1 MNEWVKDIAFIQE
14 TKETECRCETDQCLT
29 NQIWLEKGHVTRGA
43 GSGGQRNST
52 GVRVE
57 VPAT

>member
-29 NQIWLEKGHVTRGA
+29 NQI
-43 GSGGQRNST
+43 
-52 GVRVE
+52 
-57 VPAT
+57 